1 MSTMTKQATIS
12 QQNHENIGAK
22 DNLGDVNF
30 PENAA
35 PGYVKEILTEQ
46 DVYTSGVVYRYINNV
61 DPNKDLITD
70 TAKYGGP
77 LHIEVVKDKKKK
89 KKIKIK
95 YQNLN

>member
-1 MSTMTKQATIS
+1 MSTLSQQATYAK
-12 QQNHENIGAK
+12 QNAGVNDKSGDINIK
-22 DNLGDVNF
+22 
-30 PENAA
+30 ENAA

-77 LHIEVVKDKKKK
+77 LQIEVVKD
-89 KKIKIK
+89 
-95 YQNLN
+95 N